1 MALTS
6 YTALPNSAVQAGGRP
21 RGTTV
26 TALRDNPLA
35 IAEADSTAPVNQ
47 GNWHPYNK
55 VTNGDSNDGVF
66 YDFAVSG
73 ALASVQSP
81 VFADGYE
88 YMVRGLGLS
97 CTTGGAFQVE
107 GRRESDAAYNAA
119 VTVFNTAG
127 SSAILSF
134 EMMCP
139 TVRLSQQMHVFPTQG
154 VFGAASNGGIA
165 GVAGTWGHAQAT
177 AQKVQRLRFSY
188 VSGNI
193 DLGQLILL
201 RRRLIM

>member
-1 MALTS
+1 MTTYIAISDPETDPDAPLT
-6 YTALPNSAVQAGGRP
+6 AELAKKW
-21 RGTTV
+21 
-26 TALRDNPLA
+26 RDNPLA
-35 IAEADSTAPVNQ
+35 VAEADSTAPVNQ

-81 VFADGYE
+81 IFADGYE

-119 VTVFNTAG
+119 VTVFNTISGAT
-127 SSAILSF
+127 ILSF

-154 VFGAASNGGIA
+154 VFGGASNGGIA
-165 GVAGTWGHAQAT
+165 GVTGTWGHAQAT

-188 VSGNI
+188 ASGNI
-193 DLGQLILL
+193 DAGQMILL
-201 RRRLIM
+201 RRRLIV